1 MGQFQGSLRLPGD
14 SRPLPATFQLSE
26 GRLQVASGD
35 HIIGDWSVD
44 TIDIS
49 HVPEGVRVKAEGE
62 VLLLEIADRDA
73 FTQAAASLTQ
83 KPKRASRP
91 KRAAKTPA
99 TPASVSSQPVAA
111 KTVEVKTPKVKTPKV
126 KTPKVETPKA
136 PGESKLD
143 VYLARAQER
152 FGAKLPN
159 WVFGRWGIVAAVAV
173 IALCVV
179 FAELV
184 SNLLLIAG
192 VMVVLLG
199 GVTMLDS
206 VIAQR
211 VLHHKVTPTQ
221 VLIGGGS
228 IFVVGLVFGLAT

>member
-62 VLLLEIADRDA
+62 VLLLELADRDA

-83 KPKRASRP
+83 KPKRLTRP
-91 KRAAKTPA
+91 KRAAKGPVTPA
-99 TPASVSSQPVAA
+99 PVSPQPVAPKA
-111 KTVEVKTPKVKTPKV
+111 VEVKTPKVKTPRA
-126 KTPKVETPKA
+126 PKVR
-136 PGESKLD
+136 GESKLGT
-143 VYLARAQER
+143 YLTMAQQR
-152 FGAKLPN
+152 FGSKLPN
-159 WVFGRWGIVAAVAV
+159 WVFGRWGIAAAVAL
-173 IALCVV
+173 IALCLI

-192 VMVVLLG
+192 VVVLLVG
-199 GVTMLDS
+199 GVTMLDT
-206 VIAQR
+206 VIAR
-211 VLHHKVTPTQ
+211 RLLHHKITPIQ
-221 VLIGGGS
+221 VVIGGGG
-228 IFVVGLVFGLAT
+228 IFVVGLLVGIAA

>member
-14 SRPLPATFQLSE
+14 SRPLPATFHLTE

-62 VLLLEIADRDA
+62 VLLIEIADRDA
-73 FTQAAASLTQ
+73 FTQAAAALAH
-83 KPKRASRP
+83 KPKRLSRP

-99 TPASVSSQPVAA
+99 TPAPVSPQPVAPKA
-111 KTVEVKTPKVKTPKV
+111 IEVKTPKVKTPKV
-126 KTPKVETPKA
+126 R
-136 PGESKLD
+136 GESK
-143 VYLARAQER
+143 VGTYLTTAQER
-152 FGAKLPN
+152 FGSKLPN
-159 WVFGRWGIVAAVAV
+159 WVFGRWGIAAAVAL
-173 IALCVV
+173 IALCVI

-192 VMVVLLG
+192 VVVLLVG

-206 VIAQR
+206 VIAR
-211 VLHHKVTPTQ
+211 RLLHHKITPIQ
-221 VLIGGGS
+221 VVIGGGG
-228 IFVVGLVFGLAT
+228 IFVVGLIVGIAA

>member
-14 SRPLPATFQLSE
+14 SRPLPATFHLTE

-62 VLLLEIADRDA
+62 VLLIEIADRDA
-73 FTQAAASLTQ
+73 FTQAAAALAH
-83 KPKRASRP
+83 KPKRLSRP

-99 TPASVSSQPVAA
+99 TPAPVSPQPVAPKA
-111 KTVEVKTPKVKTPKV
+111 IEVKTPKVKTPKV
-126 KTPKVETPKA
+126 R
-136 PGESKLD
+136 GESK
-143 VYLARAQER
+143 VGTYLTTAQER
-152 FGAKLPN
+152 FGSKLPN
-159 WVFGRWGIVAAVAV
+159 WVFGRWGIAAAVAL
-173 IALCVV
+173 IALCVI

-192 VMVVLLG
+192 VVVLLVG

-206 VIAQR
+206 VIAR
-211 VLHHKVTPTQ
+211 RLLHHKLTPIQ
-221 VLIGGGS
+221 VVIGGGG
-228 IFVVGLVFGLAT
+228 IFVVGLIVGIAA

>member
-14 SRPLPATFQLSE
+14 SRPLPATVSLGE
-26 GRLQVASGD
+26 GRLQVASGE
-35 HIIGDWSVD
+35 HVIGDWPVNA
-44 TIDIS
+44 IDIS
-49 HVPEGVRVKAEGE
+49 HVPEGIRVKAEGE
-62 VLLLEIADRDA
+62 VLLLDIPDRDGFAQETA
-73 FTQAAASLTQ
+73 FMTR
-83 KPKRASRP
+83 KPKRAIKP
-91 KRAAKTPA
+91 KRAAKTSA
-99 TPASVSSQPVAA
+99 ASASVSSQPVAS
-111 KTVEVKTPKVKTPKV
+111 KTAKVKTPKV
-126 KTPKVETPKA
+126 RTPKA

-152 FGAKLPN
+152 FGAKIPN

-192 VMVVLLG
+192 VIVLLVG

-211 VLHHKVTPTQ
+211 VLHHKVTPIQ
-221 VLIGGGS
+221 VVIGGGS
-228 IFVVGLVFGLAT
+228 IFVVGLVFGLAA

>member
-83 KPKRASRP
+83 KPKRLSRP

-99 TPASVSSQPVAA
+99 TPAPVSPQPVAA
-111 KTVEVKTPKVKTPKV
+111 KAVEVKTPKVKAPKV
-126 KTPKVETPKA
+126 R
-136 PGESKLD
+136 GESK
-143 VYLARAQER
+143 VGTYLTWAQER
-152 FGAKLPN
+152 LGSKLPD
-159 WVFGRWGIVAAVAV
+159 WVFGRWGIVAAVAL
-173 IALCVV
+173 IALCVI

-192 VMVVLLG
+192 VVVLLVG
-199 GVTMLDS
+199 GVTMLDT
-206 VIAQR
+206 VIAR
-211 VLHHKVTPTQ
+211 RLLHHKITPIQ
-221 VLIGGGS
+221 VVIGGGG
-228 IFVVGLVFGLAT
+228 IFVVGLIVGIAA